1 MTSLACPQSQRPAA
15 ELRRKEDGS
24 VVGSPE
30 LPAHQIPDE
39 PGPPVDVAEGA
50 FGNPAAGDGLG
61 AELVPEAPAPRAP
74 EIAAKSA
81 PEVSAKSAPEVAAK
95 SAPEVAA
102 KSTPEVSAKSAPE
115 VATKSEA
122 SPELPQRP
130 DRLDLIRADREL
142 FVRYSPLVRRIAL
155 RSVRTLP
162 RTLTVDD
169 IVSAGW
175 VGMAEAIGRRP
186 RDMPEEQFEAYASY
200 RIRGAILDY
209 LRALDPLS
217 RKLRNAVRRIAA
229 ATRALTHEL
238 GRAPRDEEI
247 AERLGIGIE
256 EYHRTLSD
264 IHDAGFDR
272 VEGVGPLE
280 PQATTPSPEALASK
294 SELVGNV
301 AGAVEELPERLQVV
315 LGLHYQQEC
324 SLREIGEI
332 LGVTE
337 SRVCQLHAEALQR
350 LRARLEGKTIP
361 SGRRRRAASA

>member
-1 MTSLACPQSQRPAA
+1 MTVVLSSGADDPAA
-15 ELRRKEDGS
+15 QAQSAAQVRGAPRRS
-24 VVGSPE
+24 RTS
-30 LPAHQIPDE
+30 DE
-39 PGPPVDVAEGA
+39 PAEKVDRESNPPSDVSSSGQQEVVTS
-50 FGNPAAGDGLG
+50 
-61 AELVPEAPAPRAP
+61 EEA
-74 EIAAKSA
+74 KQ
-81 PEVSAKSAPEVAAK
+81 K
-95 SAPEVAA
+95 
-102 KSTPEVSAKSAPE
+102 
-115 VATKSEA
+115 
-122 SPELPQRP
+122 
-130 DRLDLIRADREL
+130 RLSILRADRDT
-142 FVRYSPLVRRIAL
+142 FARYSPLVRRIAL

-162 RTLTVDD
+162 RSLTVDD

-186 RDMPEEQFEAYASY
+186 EGMPEEQFEAYASY

-217 RKLRNAVRRIAA
+217 RKLRNAARRITA
-229 ATRALTHEL
+229 ATRALTQEL

-247 AERLGIGIE
+247 ARRLE
-256 EYHRTLSD
+256 LSLTDYQQLQSD
-264 IHDAGFDR
+264 IQDAGFDR

-280 PQATTPSPEALASK
+280 PQATSPSPEALATK

-301 AGAVEELPERLQVV
+301 AGAVEELPERLQIV

-350 LRARLEGKTIP
+350 LRARLDGKAQP
-361 SGRRRRAASA
+361 PKRRRVAGR

>member
-1 MTSLACPQSQRPAA
+1 MGPDERSRKGIMTSLACPQSQRPAA
-15 ELRRKEDGS
+15 ELLRKEEGPVVTPLASSEPAAQTVTDEPAP
-24 VVGSPE
+24 VVGASADALGDAATGETLEAE
-30 LPAHQIPDE
+30 LAAQPPTSRQPKGAPSS
-39 PGPPVDVAEGA
+39 GPEGA
-50 FGNPAAGDGLG
+50 TQSARAAPGRPA
-61 AELVPEAPAPRAP
+61 
-74 EIAAKSA
+74 
-81 PEVSAKSAPEVAAK
+81 
-95 SAPEVAA
+95 
-102 KSTPEVSAKSAPE
+102 
-115 VATKSEA
+115 
-122 SPELPQRP
+122 RP
-130 DRLDLIRADREL
+130 DRLDLLRADREL

-162 RTLTVDD
+162 RSLTVDD

-186 RDMPEEQFEAYASY
+186 GDMPEEQFEAYASY

-247 AERLGIGIE
+247 AERLGIDIE
-256 EYHRTLSD
+256 EYHRTLCD

-350 LRARLEGKTIP
+350 LRARLEGKTVP
-361 SGRRRRAASA
+361 SGRRRRAASM

>member
-1 MTSLACPQSQRPAA
+1 
-15 ELRRKEDGS
+15 
-24 VVGSPE
+24 
-30 LPAHQIPDE
+30 
-39 PGPPVDVAEGA
+39 
-50 FGNPAAGDGLG
+50 
-61 AELVPEAPAPRAP
+61 
-74 EIAAKSA
+74 
-81 PEVSAKSAPEVAAK
+81 
-95 SAPEVAA
+95 
-102 KSTPEVSAKSAPE
+102 
-115 VATKSEA
+115 
-122 SPELPQRP
+122 
-130 DRLDLIRADREL
+130 
-142 FVRYSPLVRRIAL
+142 
-155 RSVRTLP
+155 
-162 RTLTVDD
+162 
-169 IVSAGW
+169 
-175 VGMAEAIGRRP
+175 
-186 RDMPEEQFEAYASY
+186 MPEEQFEAYASY

-247 AERLGIGIE
+247 AERLGIDIE
-256 EYHRTLSD
+256 EYHRTLCD

-350 LRARLEGKTIP
+350 LRARLEGKTVP
-361 SGRRRRAASA
+361 SGRRRRAASM

>member
-24 VVGSPE
+24 AVARPGSARPSAEQAAQEASEPAGQAEDADGKEEAVGAPE
-30 LPAHQIPDE
+30 ARDPDE
-39 PGPPVDVAEGA
+39 ADVPDGQHVPDVPDGQER
-50 FGNPAAGDGLG
+50 AAHAGGT
-61 AELVPEAPAPRAP
+61 
-74 EIAAKSA
+74 
-81 PEVSAKSAPEVAAK
+81 EVALDR
-95 SAPEVAA
+95 PE
-102 KSTPEVSAKSAPE
+102 
-115 VATKSEA
+115 
-122 SPELPQRP
+122 
-130 DRLDLIRADREL
+130 RLDILRADRDL

-162 RTLTVDD
+162 RSLTVDD

-175 VGMAEAIGRRP
+175 VGMAEAIRRRP
-186 RDMPEEQFEAYASY
+186 GEMPEEQFEAYASY

-238 GRAPRDEEI
+238 GRTPRDEEI
-247 AERLGIGIE
+247 AVRLGVSIE
-256 EYHRTLSD
+256 EYHQTLSD

-272 VEGVGPLE
+272 VDGVGPLE
-280 PQATTPSPEALASK
+280 PQATSPSPEALASK

-350 LRARLEGKTIP
+350 LRARLEGKTVP
-361 SGRRRRAASA
+361 SGKRRRAASA